1 MKRKN
6 TPNITDVAK
15 KAGVSPAT
23 VSRVIGNRKLV
34 KADTVEKVNDAIN
47 TLHYSKSRS
56 AGRSRNQ
63 KMVTV
68 VVPDIQDPFFH
79 ILLKG
84 ISDIARV
91 HKYCIILSN
100 SDNSKTIEQENL
112 ELAVEQNIDG
122 IIIIPSNKNV
132 ELFDSFI
139 EHKIDV
145 VFLDR
150 IIERDDICYVIS
162 DDEEGAYQAAKY
174 LLHLGHRDILYVG
187 GDSQL
192 STEKNRLKGFKKA
205 LMEFGIPIGPE
216 LIRECSFSSETIYH
230 QAQKIIKSNLNFSA
244 VFSASDLI
252 GFGVI
257 KALEDLGKSVPEDI
271 SLVGYG
277 DMPFSNYISLTTVSS
292 PAYEMGKNA
301 MLLLMDLIEGRR
313 VVADK
318 VVLRPSIVF
327 RSSCR
332 QKPE

>member
-6 TPNITDVAK
+6 SPNIIDVAQ

-23 VSRVIGNRKLV
+23 VSRVIGNTKLV
-34 KADTVEKVNDAIN
+34 KAETVDRVNDAIHK
-47 TLHYSKSRS
+47 LHYSKSRS

-79 ILLKG
+79 TLLKG

-91 HKYCIILSN
+91 HRYSIVLCN
-100 SDNSKTIEQENL
+100 SDNSKTIEKENL

-132 ELFDSFI
+132 ELIDRFI
-139 EHKIDV
+139 QSKIDV

-150 IIERDDICYVIS
+150 IIDRDDICYVIS
-162 DDEEGAYQAAKY
+162 DDEEGAYQAVKY

-205 LMEFGIPIGPE
+205 LMEFGIPIKAE
-216 LIRECSFSSETIYH
+216 LIRECSFSSETIYR
-230 QAQKIIKSNLNFSA
+230 QTQNIIKSNPDYSA

-257 KALEDLGKSVPEDI
+257 KALEDLGKSVPGDI
-271 SLVGYG
+271 SVMGYG

-313 VVADK
+313 VAVDK
-318 VVLRPSIVF
+318 VILRPSLIF
-327 RSSCR
+327 RSSCK
-332 QKPE
+332 QKSE

>member
-1 MKRKN
+1 M
-6 TPNITDVAK
+6 DVAI

-23 VSRVIGNRKLV
+23 VSRVIGNKKLV
-34 KADTVEKVNDAIN
+34 KPETVDRVNDAIN
-47 TLHYSKSRS
+47 KLHYSKNRPASRS
-56 AGRSRNQ
+56 SSQ
-63 KMVTV
+63 KMVAV

-79 ILLKG
+79 TLLKG
-84 ISDIARV
+84 ISDIARI
-91 HKYCIILSN
+91 HRYSIILFN
-100 SDNSKTIEQENL
+100 SDNSKTIEHENL
-112 ELAVEQNIDG
+112 ELAVKQNIDG

-132 ELFDSFI
+132 ECIDSFI
-139 EHKIDV
+139 ENKIDV

-174 LLHLGHRDILYVG
+174 LLHLGHRDILYLG

-192 STEKNRLKGFKKA
+192 STEKNRLKGYKKA
-205 LMEFGIPIGPE
+205 LMEFGIPINPE
-216 LIRECSFSSETIYH
+216 LIRECSFNSETIYH
-230 QAQKIIKSNLNFSA
+230 QTQKNIKSNVDFSA

-271 SLVGYG
+271 SVMGYG

-327 RSSCR
+327 RSSCK
-332 QKPE
+332 QKSE